1 LLYNIVMVF
10 EAINAET
17 IGVVFVIIVVV
28 AFFAKGIRIVRTTHK
43 AAIERL
49 GKFQRIKD
57 SGITWIVPFIDK
69 SFMVNI
75 TEQITEAERQ
85 EIITKDN
92 LNATVSA
99 QVYYKVRSDDQSVKD
114 ALYRVNDYQSQIIA
128 LARTTMRNVI
138 GDKDFATVNSKRG
151 ELNLDI
157 MNQIQEQV
165 RDWGIDVVRVEV
177 KEIDPPKEVQETMNA
192 VIQAN
197 NKKVAAKDL
206 AEAAATE
213 ADGQRQA
220 AIKRAE
226 GSKQSAILEAE
237 GQATATKTI
246 AEAEAAKIKTIA
258 AAEAERIR
266 VVNESAKEYFK
277 DNAIELK
284 RLETMQEA
292 MKDNTKYVIVEKGTN
307 PTLVLDSANGN
318 GVTPLKQKIAIPK

>member
-1 LLYNIVMVF
+1 MVF
-10 EAINAET
+10 EALNFESVAVT
-17 IGVVFVIIVVV
+17 LIILIIIS
-28 AFFAKGIRIVRTTHK
+28 FFAKGIRVIRPTHK

-57 SGITWIVPFIDK
+57 SGITWVVPFIDK

-114 ALYRVNDYQSQIIA
+114 ALYKVNDYQSQIIA

-165 RDWGIDVVRVEV
+165 KDWGIDVVRVEV

-213 ADGQRQA
+213 ADGERQA
-220 AIKRAE
+220 SIKRAE
-226 GSKQSAILEAE
+226 GSKQSAILQAE
-237 GQATATKTI
+237 GQASATKTI
-246 AEAEAAKIKTIA
+246 AEAEATKIKTIA
-258 AAEAERIR
+258 AAEAERIK
-266 VVNESAKEYFK
+266 VVNQAAKDYFK

-292 MKDNTKYVIVEKGTN
+292 MKDNTKYIIVEKGTN
-307 PTLVLDSANGN
+307 PTLVLDSANGM
-318 GVTPLKQKIAIPK
+318 GAIPIKSKLTS

>member
-1 LLYNIVMVF
+1 MQMVF
-10 EAINAET
+10 EALNVESIVAAF
-17 IGVVFVIIVVV
+17 IIIVII
-28 AFFAKGIRIVRTTHK
+28 AFFAKGIRIIRPTHK

-49 GKFQRIKD
+49 GKFQRVKD

-99 QVYYKVRSDDQSVKD
+99 QVYYRVRSDDQSVKD
-114 ALYRVNDYQSQIIA
+114 ALYKVNSYESQIIA

-157 MNQIQEQV
+157 MNQIQQQV
-165 RDWGIDVVRVEV
+165 REWGIDIVRVEV
-177 KEIDPPKEVQETMNA
+177 KEIDPPKAVQETMNA

-213 ADGQRQA
+213 ADGERQA
-220 AIKRAE
+220 AVKRAE
-226 GSKQSAILEAE
+226 GSKQSAILQAE
-237 GQATATKTI
+237 GQASATKTI
-246 AEAEAAKIKTIA
+246 AEAEATKIKTIA
-258 AAEAERIR
+258 AAEAERIQ
-266 VVNESAKEYFK
+266 VVNEAAKNYFK
-277 DNAIELK
+277 DSAIELK

-292 MKDNTKYVIVEKGTN
+292 MKDNTKYVIVERGTN
-307 PTLVLDSANGN
+307 PTLVLDGGSGS
-318 GVTPLKQKIAIPK
+318 GVTPIKPKATITLP

>member
-1 LLYNIVMVF
+1 MVF
-10 EAINAET
+10 DALDAPT
-17 IGVVFVIIVVV
+17 IGLALLIIVVIV
-28 AFFAKGIRIVRTTHK
+28 LLAKGLRVIRPTHR
-43 AAIERL
+43 AVIERL
-49 GKFQRIKD
+49 GKFQRVKD
-57 SGITWIVPFIDK
+57 SGITWIMPFVDR

-99 QVYYKVRSDDQSVKD
+99 QVYYRVRGDDQAVKD
-114 ALYRVNDYQSQIIA
+114 ALYKVNDYKSQIVA

-157 MNQIQEQV
+157 MNNIQQQV
-165 RDWGIDVVRVEV
+165 RNWGIDVVRVEV

-206 AEAAATE
+206 AEAAATT
-213 ADGQRQA
+213 ADGERQA
-220 AIKRAE
+220 AIKKAE
-226 GSKQSAILEAE
+226 GLKQSEILEAE
-237 GQATATKTI
+237 GKATATTTI
-246 AEAEAAKIKTIA
+246 AEAEAAKIRTIA
-258 AAEAERIR
+258 SAEAERIK
-266 VVNESAKEYFK
+266 VINEAARDYFK

-284 RLETMQEA
+284 KLETMQEA
-292 MKDNTKYVIVEKGTN
+292 MKENTKFVIVEKGTN
-307 PTLVLDSANGN
+307 PTLVLEQGN
-318 GVTPLKQKIAIPK
+318 GIQAVPLKATPTIKP